1 MARIPIRPRRGSR
14 RTGTHSTR
22 RSITATTRLRKLLL
36 ERGAYPNPPVESS
49 ADAVWIAIR
58 GGDIRM
64 LELLASHGAVWE
76 IPLALDGT
84 LTYDR
89 IVATGIQR
97 TLGVLAYYGD
107 TASAEPLLAANPE
120 LADDAQVLSYSRGSR
135 AVRPPPAS
143 VSTRPCKEGN
153 D

>member
-1 MARIPIRPRRGSR
+1 
-14 RTGTHSTR
+14 
-22 RSITATTRLRKLLL
+22 
-36 ERGAYPNPPVESS
+36 
-49 ADAVWIAIR
+49 
-58 GGDIRM
+58 M

-120 LADDAQVLSYSRGSR
+120 LADDARALSYR
-135 AVRPPPAS
+135 AAHKPFVRLLLRYQPDLRKTVTVENVA
-143 VSTRPCKEGN
+143 
-153 D
+153 